1 MQDWII
7 TKRHLGFLLL
17 AVGVLGGAGLL
28 ALDVIRGKIGSIGP
42 SQQLALGGCAM
53 LALIGLTLI
62 PLGDRPA

>member
-7 TKRHLGFLLL
+7 TKRHLGFLFL
-17 AVGVLGGAGLL
+17 AAGVLGFGGLL
-28 ALDVIRGKIGSIGP
+28 TLDMIRGKIGNIGP
-42 SQQLALGGCAM
+42 SQQLALAGCVG

>member
-7 TKRHLGFLLL
+7 TKRHLGFLFL
-17 AVGVLGGAGLL
+17 AVGLLGFVGLL
-28 ALDVIRGKIGSIGP
+28 ALDLLQGKIGNIGP
-42 SQQLALGGCAM
+42 SQQLALAGCFG